1 MLDTKISKNQVE
13 FIIFIFKS
21 FEFLLIDLALV
32 KIDLL
37 ERLIAGYLLNVA
49 EDLRVNVFTMR
60 QSKSF
65 NAFSSQRH

>member
-21 FEFLLIDLALV
+21 FEFLLVDLALV
-32 KIDLL
+32 EIDLL

-49 EDLRVNVFTMR
+49 EDLRVNVFAMR

-65 NAFSSQRH
+65 NAFGCQRH

>member
-21 FEFLLIDLALV
+21 FEFLLIDRALV
-32 KIDLL
+32 EIDLL

-49 EDLRVNVFTMR
+49 EDLRVNVFAMR

>member
-32 KIDLL
+32 EIDLL

-49 EDLRVNVFTMR
+49 EDLRVNVFAMR